1 MVCNM
6 EAAHSEPPR
15 IALPQRRDVML
26 PTAGWLA
33 PVQAAVVLVRALS
46 PELDAEAK
54 ALERGMDQLASTL
67 ERLAPEVASMTGEA
81 LSDEFTHVGML
92 QKMRAFG
99 NDVGGGCAAVKEHLE
114 KVKVLLPGTE
124 RLARACA
131 AYERVTAVLIAKTSA
146 RLEELAEQAKT
157 DPVMAALL
165 AAEVDEEEADFV
177 DTGPREPVLTLDE
190 LRAALAR

>member
-1 MVCNM
+1 
-6 EAAHSEPPR
+6 
-15 IALPQRRDVML
+15 
-26 PTAGWLA
+26 
-33 PVQAAVVLVRALS
+33 
-46 PELDAEAK
+46 
-54 ALERGMDQLASTL
+54 MDQLASTL